1 MLDKPY
7 RVERRE
13 AEVSGYHRA
22 VETTWAIVRTGA
34 GVVCTTT
41 DVSWAY
47 LIVALLNDDEQL
59 QAAGKPI
66 GYGRDGSGGSPCR

>member
-7 RVERRE
+7 RVQRCERITNGGG
-13 AEVSGYHRA
+13 VVNS
-22 VETTWAIVRTGA
+22 WAIMRTGA

-47 LIVALLNDDEQL
+47 LIVELLNADEL
-59 QAAGKPI
+59 QGPGKTSVSAQ
-66 GYGRDGSGGSPCR
+66 DG

>member
-7 RVERRE
+7 RVERRQDC
-13 AEVSGYHRA
+13 VNGRRFT
-22 VETTWAIVRTGA
+22 VDTTWAIVRTGA

-47 LIVALLNDDEQL
+47 LIVALLNDDEEL
-59 QAAGKPI
+59 QAAGKAMFGCGP
-66 GYGRDGSGGSPCR
+66 SE

>member
-1 MLDKPY
+1 MQDKPY

-13 AEVSGYHRA
+13 REGRSHSTVTS
-22 VETTWAIVRTGA
+22 WAIIRTGA
-34 GVVCTTT
+34 GVVCTTK

-47 LIVALLNDDEQL
+47 LIVALLNDDDKL

-66 GYGRDGSGGSPCR
+66 GHARCG